1 MTVTSAQSAS
11 AVDRSCWELFNPFDA
26 EFPAEPYRHYRRLR
40 ETAPLYFHS
49 GMSAW
54 LASRHQDITEI
65 LNGPGFGR
73 AGQLDSADPFG
84 SGSSPG
90 QFTGQW
96 MIGLDAPQHTRVRR
110 CFARAFSPRLV
121 QGLRP
126 VIESLAASLLDRLA
140 EDGGGDFIGMVAGPL
155 PFAVICHLLGIPE
168 PDWPVLLSVSAN
180 LLPLMEPVLSDDDR
194 RAVEEAARQGIE
206 YYDELIG
213 KRRRH
218 PGDDLLSHIIAVSDE
233 RQRTEAD
240 GLTAAELMNNIAFL
254 FSAAHETTT
263 SVLGTGLHA
272 LLTQPGQLGRLRADP
287 GLLGPAVMEMIRWEA
302 PFQFIAQRARAA
314 TVVTGGTEIA
324 EGEVVI
330 TLLGAGNHDPE
341 RFTDPETFDVG
352 RADGLPL
359 SFGVGMH
366 YCIGAGLAKMEA
378 EILFSQLIARFG
390 QLRIEGEPVRR
401 PGFSFR
407 AFDTL
412 SVGV

>member
-1 MTVTSAQSAS
+1 MTVTSAQSAA
-11 AVDRSCWELFNPFDA
+11 AVDASCWELFNPLDA
-26 EFPAEPYRHYRRLR
+26 EFPADPYRHYRRLR

-49 GMSAW
+49 GMGAW

-73 AGQLDSADPFG
+73 AGQLDTADPFEG
-84 SGSSPG
+84 GSSPE

-96 MIGLDAPQHTRVRR
+96 MIGLDPPQHTRVRR
-110 CFARAFSPRLV
+110 CFAKAFSPRLV

-126 VIESLAASLLDRLA
+126 FIESSVASLLDRLA
-140 EDGGGDFIGMVAGPL
+140 DEGGGDFIAMVAEPL

-168 PDWPVLLSVSAN
+168 SDRPVLLEVSTKM
-180 LLPLMEPVLSDDDR
+180 LPLMEPVLSDDER
-194 RAVEEAARQGIE
+194 VAVEEASRLGIG
-206 YYDELIG
+206 YYAELID
-213 KRRRH
+213 KRRCH
-218 PGDDLLSHIIAVSDE
+218 PGDDFISHIISVSDE
-233 RQRTEAD
+233 RHGTEAD

-254 FSAAHETTT
+254 FSAGHETTT

-272 LLTQPGQLGRLRADP
+272 LVTQPGQFDRLRADP
-287 GLLGPAVMEMIRWEA
+287 GLLGTAVMEMIRWEA

-314 TVVTGGTEIA
+314 TVVGDAEIA
-324 EGEVVI
+324 GGEVII
-330 TLLGAGNHDPE
+330 TLLGAGNHDPQ
-341 RFTDPETFDVG
+341 RFADPETFDVG

-378 EILFSQLIARFG
+378 EILFSQLLARFAE
-390 QLRIEGEPVRR
+390 LWVEEKPVYR

-407 AFDTL
+407 AFNAL
-412 SVGV
+412 RIGV